1 MKIVWDEPKRLANL
15 DKHGLDFADLNEMF
29 FDTALVIPSHNA
41 GKRWV
46 AIGVNIRGVIVV
58 VFARLGREGV
68 SIISMR
74 PRAEM
79 KGSNMPNV
87 KKKAGYSKKDLRD
100 VSDTPELTKADFAK
114 AKPFAEVFPDLA
126 ASIRKGRG
134 PNKSP
139 TKKLVSLRLSPE
151 VIEHFKSTGSGWQSR
166 IDETLRKAVKRKA
179 S

>member
-1 MKIVWDEPKRLANL
+1 MKRN
-15 DKHGLDFADLNEMF
+15 FM
-29 FDTALVIPSHNA
+29 PSA
-41 GKRWV
+41 
-46 AIGVNIRGVIVV
+46 
-58 VFARLGREGV
+58 
-68 SIISMR
+68 
-74 PRAEM
+74 
-79 KGSNMPNV
+79 
-87 KKKAGYSKKDLRD
+87 KKDRGYSKRDLRD
-100 VSDTPELTKADFAK
+100 VSDNPELTKADIAN
-114 AKPFAEVFPDLA
+114 AKPFSEVFPDLA